1 MNEAEERR
9 KWYEPTPAER
19 LKAYYEKTDWSKVD
33 SNLEKLP

>member
-19 LKAYYEKTDWSKVD
+19 LKAYYKKTDWSKVD